1 MTDQSSLTPRLT
13 YPGQA
18 RIRQLEEQVD
28 SLEIRLGPQ
37 DFPDRM
43 RRLQEAVEAG
53 IALEDYFRAARVLI
67 LAIQEVIDGSDRPDA
82 LDPLFVE
89 RALEETR
96 RWETWFPFL
105 DPDLQALAWEL
116 LDLLH
121 CNRLRV
127 RGSDVAIEDAAD
139 LVRRSPLPAVRTAS
153 RLLRITLEAGMAD
166 PRQVSWLHL
175 LEDHSGFVDHLAFAT
190 EVRATLG
197 MQIARMR
204 EQATGTLR
212 DDFLRMHALHERLG
226 ETLGEGIPERPR
238 PPSARELASLRQEG
252 AILTREVM
260 EVRASTVNRDPFL
273 DSWME
278 LSLARIEAYTGE
290 AASAARILDQLL
302 AKRFCIWDVALWRA
316 RLALSRDYPED
327 AREALERMARELP
340 LFRRPGDSFQAPV
353 FRLWEQ
359 AGGRDQDLG
368 LADPPPAWIEEAA
381 RHRERDIASLLLGSH
396 QGPVLQ
402 AFWAERRARLDH
414 LLADLLDASD
424 LDAAFGES
432 PWPREVRV
440 DPGDAARC
448 HLDRLPD
455 LPKDLQGLLLR
466 AVTEPV
472 PAREMARTFLS
483 SLQAREAAGETLES
497 LLRTFPA
504 LRGSRSFALERIRH
518 LDLSG
523 RTGEALALLDLYER
537 LPDVPDRVIL
547 DLWLASR
554 RLVGQGPRRQETIR
568 HGRRIWARLRGDA
581 GKACGEVLRQEAL
594 AWLQD
599 PQETGT
605 WVEMVQTIL
614 DTLPPDDLLDQLAH
628 WYLEKGSRSL
638 PLSSRDGFRIAGL
651 LAGQPRSATCRS
663 IRDLLKREVV
673 DRLDEGLA
681 HHSWADRRDFLDRLL
696 EWGRGDPEVE
706 DRIALWYRTAMAS
719 IRADDPAFPE
729 AGEMGVWLSG
739 VLRGESAVAVRRT
752 TGQHLLKALQA
763 ARNAEQQQEVL
774 RRIET
779 LDPQDP
785 SLQTLR
791 QAVPFR
797 ASLWRFLPWMILAG
811 VLGIGALA
819 WWMSRS

>member
-1 MTDQSSLTPRLT
+1 LT

-18 RIRQLEEQVD
+18 GIRQLEEQME
-28 SLEIRLGPQ
+28 SLDIRLGPG

-43 RRLQEAVEAG
+43 RRLQESVEAG
-53 IALEDYFRAARVLI
+53 IALEDHFRAARVLI
-67 LAIQEVIDGSDRPDA
+67 LAIQEVIDGSERPDS
-82 LDPLFVE
+82 LGPSFVE
-89 RALEETR
+89 CALEETR
-96 RWETWFPFL
+96 RWESWFPSL
-105 DPDLQALAWEL
+105 DRDLQALAWEL

-121 CNRLRV
+121 CNRLGV
-127 RGSDVAIEDAAD
+127 RGSDVAIEEAAD
-139 LVRRSPLPAVRTAS
+139 LVRRSPLPAVRTAA
-153 RLLRITLEAGMAD
+153 RLLRITLEASMAD

-175 LEDHSGFVDHLAFAT
+175 LENHSGFVDHLAFAT

-197 MQIARMR
+197 MQIALMR

-212 DDFLRMHALHERLG
+212 DDFLRMYALHERLG
-226 ETLGEGIPERPR
+226 ETLGEGVPGRPR

-260 EVRASTVNRDPFL
+260 EVRASTLNRDPFL

-278 LSLARIEAYTGE
+278 LSLARIEGYTGE

-302 AKRFCIWDVALWRA
+302 AKRFCLWDVALWRA
-316 RLALSRDYPED
+316 GLALARDYPED
-327 AREALERMARELP
+327 AREALDRMARELP
-340 LFRRPGDSFQAPV
+340 LLRRPGDSFQAPV

-368 LADPPPAWIEEAA
+368 LADPPPAWIDEAA
-381 RHRERDIASLLLGSH
+381 RHRERDIASLFPDSNR
-396 QGPVLQ
+396 GPVLQ
-402 AFWAERRARLDH
+402 AFWAERRARLDL

-424 LDAAFGES
+424 LDVAFGES
-432 PWPREVRV
+432 PWPREVQV

-448 HLDRLPD
+448 NLDRLPD
-455 LPKDLQGLLLR
+455 IPEDLRGILLQ
-466 AVTEPV
+466 AVIRPV
-472 PAREMARTFLS
+472 PAREVARTFLAY
-483 SLQAREAAGETLES
+483 LQAREAAGETLES

-504 LRGSRSFALERIRH
+504 LRGSRSFALERIRR
-518 LDLSG
+518 LDVSG

-537 LPDVPDRVIL
+537 LPDVPDRVLL

-554 RLVGQGPRRQETIR
+554 RLVDQGPRRQETIR

-599 PQETGT
+599 PRETGT

-628 WYLEKGSRSL
+628 WYLDRGSRSL

-651 LAGQPRSATCRS
+651 LAGQPRSAICRS

-681 HHSWADRRDFLDRLL
+681 GRSWADRRDFLDRLL

-706 DRIALWYRTAMAS
+706 GRIALWYRTSMAS

-729 AGEMGVWLSG
+729 AGEMGVWLSQ

-797 ASLWRFLPWMILAG
+797 TSLWRWIPWVLAG